1 MSTSNEFD
9 ILFVGNYTKDTI
21 ITPAGTRYVDGGA
34 VNYAA
39 HAAIRLG
46 AKTAVITHLSKEDRR
61 MVDGLEKA
69 GIVTFP
75 QYTASSTCITLDY
88 PTSDPDIRKLS
99 VVSVADPITQEELK
113 QVKAKTI
120 VIGSTLRGEVTLD
133 VIRAANAT
141 GAKVGLDVQGFVRVL
156 RGIELKY
163 EPWEEMKTILP
174 YVDFLKSDA
183 VEAEFLTG
191 WNDIRSAA
199 KFYADLGSK
208 EIVLTHR
215 DGMQILS
222 DGKFTDRTFHPE
234 TLIGRSGRGDT
245 CLGSYA
251 ASRLQH
257 SVEQSA
263 SISAAVTSLKMEKPV
278 PYDRSK
284 AELDSYLAKWSPDET
299 AG

>member
-1 MSTSNEFD
+1 MPTSKEID

-46 AKTAVITHLSKEDRR
+46 SKTAVITHLSKEDRR

-88 PTSDPDIRKLS
+88 PTTDPDIRKLS
-99 VVSVADPITQEELK
+99 VVSVAEPITQEELK

-133 VIRAANAT
+133 VIRAASAS

-174 YVDFLKSDA
+174 YVDYLKSDA

-191 WNDIRSAA
+191 TSDLRSAA

-215 DGMQILS
+215 DGMQILA

-251 ASRLQH
+251 AARLQY
-257 SVEQSA
+257 SVERSA

-284 AELDSYLAKWSPDET
+284 AELDSYLAKWAPDET